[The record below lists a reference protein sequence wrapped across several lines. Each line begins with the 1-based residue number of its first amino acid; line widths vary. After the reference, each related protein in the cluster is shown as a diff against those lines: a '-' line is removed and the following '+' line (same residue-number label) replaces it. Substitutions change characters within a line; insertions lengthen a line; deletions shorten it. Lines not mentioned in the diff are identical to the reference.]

1 MSLNLPARTDR
12 EFLDET
18 VLVLKEL
25 NPAFSAG

>member
-25 NPAFSAG
+25 NGYTIMD

>member
-25 NPAFSAG
+25 NG